1 MYINNV
7 FEMSNYLKLYLS
19 WIKGLESL
27 LLYMDRAGISLG
39 ASLCKYSKSTSGV
52 KPISLY
58 NWILI
63 SLYNP
68 PPHPP
73 TPPKKNKKQES

>member
-7 FEMSNYLKLYLS
+7 FEMSNYLKLHLS

-39 ASLCKYSKSTSGV
+39 DSLCKYLEGTSGCKASHV
-52 KPISLY
+52 Y

-63 SLYNP
+63 SLYNLPP
-68 PPHPP
+68 PPH
-73 TPPKKNKKQES
+73 TKKQEF

>member
-7 FEMSNYLKLYLS
+7 FEMSNYLKLHLS

-39 ASLCKYSKSTSGV
+39 DSLCKYLEGTSGC
-52 KPISLY
+52 KAGQFI
-58 NWILI
+58 
-63 SLYNP
+63 
-68 PPHPP
+68 
-73 TPPKKNKKQES
+73 